1 MNEIVFNVYG
11 ECHMSYA
18 PSVGK
23 AVDLSVVCE
32 NGVAYM
38 LSSVE
43 NVLKYL
49 LEDNNNFVL
58 HALIK

>member
-1 MNEIVFNVYG
+1 MNEIVVNVYG
-11 ECHMSYA
+11 DCHMSYA

-32 NGVAYM
+32 NGAAYM

-43 NVLKYL
+43 NNLKYL

-58 HALIK
+58 HA

>member
-1 MNEIVFNVYG
+1 MNEIVLNVYG

-23 AVDLSVVCE
+23 TVDLSVVYE
-32 NGVAYM
+32 NGAAYT

-43 NVLKYL
+43 KVLKYL
-49 LEDNNNFVL
+49 LKGNNNFVL
-58 HALIK
+58 YSQIK

>member
-1 MNEIVFNVYG
+1 MNEIVLSVYG

-32 NGVAYM
+32 NGAAYM

-49 LEDNNNFVL
+49 LKDTNNFVL
-58 HALIK
+58 YAQIK

>member
-1 MNEIVFNVYG
+1 
-11 ECHMSYA
+11 MSYA

-23 AVDLSVVCE
+23 TVDLSVVCE
-32 NGVAYM
+32 NGAAYM

-49 LEDNNNFVL
+49 LKDNNNFVL
-58 HALIK
+58 YAQIK